1 MHYLMTLEWQTMR
14 RAWYLVMPE
23 AAWPVVLLA
32 KEIQLA
38 GVPTHHPPSPQTPKL
53 CLFHFKIRCPVNPS
67 VRFWV
72 CNHRDNI
79 PLGLVQ
85 HSAKNFRIQENQIC
99 ATHRWYHFS
108 HSHVKVS
115 RPLLQ
120 IKIQQRKGMR
130 SNTLQFWNQA
140 ITLGKHLK
148 CKNKHIRSWFRKV
161 LPTKKYATN

>member
-14 RAWYLVMPE
+14 RAWYLVMLE

-53 CLFHFKIRCPVNPS
+53 CLFHFKIRCPVKTS
-67 VRFWV
+67 VHFLVSNR
-72 CNHRDNI
+72 RDNI
-79 PLGLVQ
+79 PLGLVH
-85 HSAKNFRIQENQIC
+85 HSANNFRIQENQIC
-99 ATHRWYHFS
+99 ATHFN

-120 IKIQQRKGMR
+120 MKIQQRKGSR
-130 SNTLQFWNQA
+130 SSTLQF
-140 ITLGKHLK
+140 
-148 CKNKHIRSWFRKV
+148 
-161 LPTKKYATN
+161 